1 MANKGEKGYSKGYSK
16 IYYALAQS
24 LATTVFTI
32 YKGIVYIYI
41 LLLVLAI
48 RMASYALHNRYNRTA
63 MHSTLYTGLQ

>member
-32 YKGIVYIYI
+32 YKGIVYINI

-63 MHSTLYTGLQ
+63 IHSTHYTGLQ

>member
-1 MANKGEKGYSKGYSK
+1 MANKGEKGYSTGYSK
-16 IYYALAQS
+16 IYYALSQS

>member
-24 LATTVFTI
+24 LATTGFTI

-41 LLLVLAI
+41 IISIGYKNGLLRV
-48 RMASYALHNRYNRTA
+48 T
-63 MHSTLYTGLQ
+63 

>member
-63 MHSTLYTGLQ
+63 IHSTLYTGLQ

>member
-1 MANKGEKGYSKGYSK
+1 MTNKGEKGYSKGYSK

-41 LLLVLAI
+41 IISIGYKNSILRV
-48 RMASYALHNRYNRTA
+48 T
-63 MHSTLYTGLQ
+63 

>member
-16 IYYALAQS
+16 IYYALPQS

-63 MHSTLYTGLQ
+63 IHSTLYTGLQ

>member
-48 RMASYALHNRYNRTA
+48 RIASYALHNRYNRTA

>member
-16 IYYALAQS
+16 IYYALPQS
-24 LATTVFTI
+24 LATTGFTI

-48 RMASYALHNRYNRTA
+48 RMASYALQNRYNRTA
-63 MHSTLYTGLQ
+63 IHSTLYTGLQ

>member
-24 LATTVFTI
+24 LATTGFTI

>member
-1 MANKGEKGYSKGYSK
+1 MANKGEKGYSTGYSK